1 MTKPKIHFA
10 HANSFPAQTYNRLFS
25 YLKDDFEIDYLERHG
40 HNPKFPVSEGWLHLK
55 DELREEIEKRNGGE
69 PVVGV
74 GHSLGGI
81 LHFLVAVEKP
91 EIYKAIVLLDAP
103 IISPLSGAGLKFLR
117 KTNLIERLPLV
128 RATNF
133 RRASWKTK
141 EEAFEHFRQKE
152 KFNDFDESVLRDY
165 VEHGTVTDENGFR
178 LLFEPQI
185 EAEIYRTI
193 PHNFLKHRG
202 KLRVP
207 AAYIGGTRSREA
219 RLARLNF
226 MRRNFPFRF
235 YFTAG
240 SHLFPMEK
248 PQETARLIKIAIAD
262 LTKKN

>member
-1 MTKPKIHFA
+1 MEKPKIHFA
-10 HANSFPAQTYNRLFS
+10 HANSFPARTYERLFS
-25 YLKDDFEIDYLERHG
+25 CLADDFEINYLERHA
-40 HNPKFPVSEGWLHLK
+40 HNPRFPVSEGWRHLAG
-55 DELREEIEKRNGGE
+55 ELREEIENRYGGE

-91 EIYKAIVLLDAP
+91 ELYRAVVLLDAP
-103 IISPLSGAGLKFLR
+103 IISRLSGAGLKFLR

-133 RRASWKTK
+133 RRAVWKTK
-141 EEAFEHFRQKE
+141 DEALEHFRQKE
-152 KFNDFDESVLRDY
+152 KFNAFDESVLRDY
-165 VEHGTVTDENGFR
+165 VRHGTVTDEKGIR
-178 LLFEPQI
+178 LFFEPQI

-193 PHNFLKHRG
+193 PHDFSKYRG

-207 AAYIGGTRSREA
+207 AAYIGGTGSREA
-219 RLARLNF
+219 RLARLGF

-240 SHLFPMEK
+240 SHLFPLEK
-248 PQETARLIKIAIAD
+248 PQETARLIKLALEN
-262 LTKKN
+262 LTQKD